1 MEWLLLGLLVLALPV
16 MAIIA
21 FFKSIAQGGQLRR
34 IDERLREIEKRL
46 GIETPAVAV
55 AAPRPPRQPRATA
68 QPAAA
73 APAPSVSD
81 KPSPFSQPVTAAP
94 AETAAAAAAPAAP
107 EMPAARPPRAP
118 RPPAPPRPASEK
130 GFEEQFGTRWVVWV
144 GGLALALGG
153 IFLVRASIEAGLIG
167 PGMRVFLGGLLAA
180 LLIAGGEWMRRKENK
195 SNVAGVPTAHIPSI
209 LTAAGTTVAYA
220 TVYAAYALYG
230 FLSPAAAFIALG
242 LVALATLAAALL
254 HGPILAGLGLVGAY
268 VSPALVSSEAPNY
281 WALYIYLAVV
291 TAAAFALARARLWR
305 WLAITAVAFSVFW
318 MLPGIDDFARNSL
331 LPHVFHGV
339 VGYALAAALIVS
351 GLLYGPAAVP
361 GKVDGISSGALAGYL
376 LALAFL
382 VVARNHE
389 APALYAFAILCVATI
404 AIAWRTESATGA
416 VPAAA
421 ILAGLVLAQWAV
433 EIRITSPLA
442 APGPVA
448 GNIPELPR
456 ATFGSHLWLGGAL
469 ALAFGASGFLAQE
482 RTKSATQSILWA
494 AAAVLAPI
502 AIMAA
507 LYYRISVWERS
518 IPFAGVAVVLAAA
531 FAYATETLSKR
542 EAKPG
547 SASAAAIFATGA
559 IISLALALTFAL
571 EKGWLTVSLALM
583 AAGIAYVESRR
594 GLPFLRWLAAAACI
608 LVAVRVAYDP
618 RIVGNQLGTTPIF
631 NWLLWGYGVPAISFW
646 TAGWLLRKRKD
657 DFPSRFA
664 DSLAILFTALFFSL
678 QIRHYINGG
687 DIYRNTAPLAEFAM
701 HVIAGLA
708 MTLGLE
714 RTRMVTKNIVHDIG
728 ARIIAALSFLGIYLG
743 LLLFEN
749 PYWTGEPVA
758 GSRYIN
764 LITLG
769 YLVPAILAGVLAM
782 VYQKTRNETWR
793 GFAGITAVILT
804 MAFLTLQVRFIFQGP
819 KLDRYFNYSDAE
831 LYTYSA
837 VWLVFSVLLLLI
849 GIVRRSQAIRLA
861 SAVVLLAT
869 IAKVFFI
876 DLAGLTGVWRAL
888 SFIGLGAVLV
898 GIGLLYQ
905 RLLFPKK
912 LSPPDIQPQTES

>member
-1 MEWLLLGLLVLALPV
+1 MEWLLLGLIVLALPV
-16 MAIIA
+16 MAIVA
-21 FFKSIAQGGQLRR
+21 FFKSLSQGSQLRA
-34 IDERLREIEKRL
+34 IDARLREIEKRL
-46 GIETPAVAV
+46 GIEAPPAFV
-55 AAPRPPRQPRATA
+55 AAPRPPRPPRAPAQSATA
-68 QPAAA
+68 TPSA
-73 APAPSVSD
+73 SVSET
-81 KPSPFSQPVTAAP
+81 PSPFSQPVPQQTS
-94 AETAAAAAAPAAP
+94 AAAPATPVAQ
-107 EMPAARPPRAP
+107 PAAASARPPRLP
-118 RPPAPPRPASEK
+118 RPPVTPKPKSDR

-167 PGMRVFLGGLLAA
+167 PGMRVFLGGLFAA
-180 LLIAGGEWMRRKENK
+180 LLVAAGEWMRRKENK
-195 SNVAGVPTAHIPSI
+195 LNVAGVASAHIPSI
-209 LTAAGTTVAYA
+209 LTAAGTAVAYA

-268 VSPALVSSEAPNY
+268 VAPALVSSSAPNY

-305 WLAITAVAFSVFW
+305 WLAITAAAFGVFW
-318 MLPGIDDFARNSL
+318 MLPGIDDFLHDSL
-331 LPHVFHGV
+331 MPHVFHGV

-351 GLLYGPAAVP
+351 GLLYGPAVQP

-389 APALYAFAILCVATI
+389 APALYAFALLCVATI
-404 AIAWRTESATGA
+404 AIAWRTESAAAA

-433 EIRITSPLA
+433 ELRIESPLA
-442 APGPVA
+442 APGPLA

-456 ATFGSHLWLGGAL
+456 ARFGSHLWLGAAL
-469 ALAFGASGFLAQE
+469 AAAFGASGFLAQA

-494 AAAVLAPI
+494 AAAVIAPI

-507 LYYRISVWERS
+507 LYYRIALWERS
-518 IPFAGVAVVLAAA
+518 IPFAGIAVLLAAA
-531 FAYATETLSKR
+531 FAYATEILSTR

-547 SASAAAIFATGA
+547 SAAAAAVFAAGS

-583 AAGIAYVESRR
+583 AAGIAYVESKR
-594 GLPFLRWLAAAACI
+594 GLPFLRWLAAAACV

-618 RIVGNQLGTTPIF
+618 RIVGEQLGTTPIF
-631 NWLLWGYGVPAISFW
+631 NWLLWGYGVPAVSFW
-646 TAGWLLRKRKD
+646 AAGWLLRKRKD

-664 DSLAILFTALFFSL
+664 DSLAIVFTALFFSL

-687 DIYRNTAPLAEFAM
+687 DIYRNTAPLAEFAL
-701 HVIAGLA
+701 HVIVGLA
-708 MTLGLE
+708 MTIGLE
-714 RTRMVTKNIVHDIG
+714 RTRMVTKNIVHNI
-728 ARIIAALSFLGIYLG
+728 AAQVIAALSFLGIYFG

-749 PYWTGEPVA
+749 PFWTGEPVA

-764 LITLG
+764 YITLG
-769 YLVPAILAGVLAM
+769 YLVPAILTGVLAL
-782 VYQKTRNETWR
+782 VYQKTRNERWR
-793 GFAGITAVILT
+793 GFAGITAVVLA
-804 MAFLTLQVRFIFQGP
+804 MAYLTLQVRFVFQGP
-819 KLDRYFNYSDAE
+819 RLDRYAASDAE

-837 VWLVFSVLLLLI
+837 IWLAFSVMLLLI
-849 GIVRRSQAIRLA
+849 GIARQSQAIRLA
-861 SAVVLLAT
+861 SAAVLLAT
-869 IAKVFFI
+869 IGKVFFI

-912 LSPPDIQPQTES
+912 TPPPEAPPQTES

>member
-1 MEWLLLGLLVLALPV
+1 
-16 MAIIA
+16 
-21 FFKSIAQGGQLRR
+21 
-34 IDERLREIEKRL
+34 
-46 GIETPAVAV
+46 
-55 AAPRPPRQPRATA
+55 
-68 QPAAA
+68 
-73 APAPSVSD
+73 
-81 KPSPFSQPVTAAP
+81 
-94 AETAAAAAAPAAP
+94 
-107 EMPAARPPRAP
+107 
-118 RPPAPPRPASEK
+118 
-130 GFEEQFGTRWVVWV
+130 
-144 GGLALALGG
+144 GG

-167 PGMRVFLGGLLAA
+167 PGTRVFLGGLLAA
-180 LLIAGGEWMRRKENK
+180 LLVAAGEWMRRKENK
-195 SNVAGVPTAHIPSI
+195 SSVAGVASAHIPSI

-230 FLSPAAAFIALG
+230 FLSPATAFIALG

-268 VSPALVSSEAPNY
+268 VAPALVSSDAPNY

-318 MLPGIDDFARNSL
+318 MLPGIDDFLRQSL
-331 LPHVFHGV
+331 MPHVFHGV

-351 GLLYGPAAVP
+351 GLLYGPPAEN

-376 LALAFL
+376 FAVAVL

-389 APALYAFAILCVATI
+389 APALYAFALLAVATI
-404 AIAWRTESATGA
+404 AIAWRTESATAA
-416 VPAAA
+416 VPVAA
-421 ILAGLVLAQWAV
+421 ILTGLVLAQWAV
-433 EIRITSPLA
+433 ELRITSPLA
-442 APGPVA
+442 APGPIA

-456 ATFGSHLWLGGAL
+456 ARFGSHLWIGAAL
-469 ALAFGASGFLAQE
+469 AAAFGVSGFLAQA
-482 RTKSATQSILWA
+482 RTKNAMQSILWA
-494 AAAVLAPI
+494 AAAVIAPI

-507 LYYRISVWERS
+507 LYYRIAVWERS
-518 IPFAGVAVVLAAA
+518 VPFAGIAVALAAA
-531 FAYATETLSKR
+531 FAYATEMLSKR

-547 SASAAAIFATGA
+547 LASAAAIFATGA

-583 AAGIAYVESRR
+583 AAGIAYVESKR
-594 GLPFLRWLAAAACI
+594 GLPFLRWLAAAACV
-608 LVAVRVAYDP
+608 LVAVRVGYEP
-618 RIVGNQLGTTPIF
+618 RIVGTDLGTRPIF
-631 NWLLWGYGVPAISFW
+631 NWLLWGYGVPALSFW
-646 TAGWLLRKRKD
+646 VAGWLLRKRKD
-657 DFPSRFA
+657 DLPSRFA
-664 DSLAILFTALFFSL
+664 DSLAIVFTALFFSM

-687 DIYRNTAPLAEFAM
+687 DIYRDVVPLAELAL
-701 HVIAGLA
+701 HVITGLA
-708 MTLGLE
+708 MTIGLE
-714 RTRMVTKNIVHDIG
+714 RTRVVTKNIVHDLG
-728 ARIIAALSFLGIYLG
+728 ARLMAALSFFGIYFG

-749 PYWTGEPVA
+749 PFFTGTPVT
-758 GSRYIN
+758 GSRYLN

-769 YLVPAILAGVLAM
+769 YLLPAVLAGILAM
-782 VYQKTRNETWR
+782 IYQKTRNERWR
-793 GFAGITAVILT
+793 AFAGITAIVIA
-804 MAFLTLQVRFIFQGP
+804 MAYLTLQVRFLFQGAR
-819 KLDRYFNYSDAE
+819 LDRFDASDAE

-849 GIVRRSQAIRLA
+849 GIIRKSQAIRLA
-861 SAVVLLAT
+861 SAAVLLVT

-912 LSPPDIQPQTES
+912 MPPPDAPPQTES